1 MATNDWKN
9 ITEGISNFIAKE
21 FGSLVPVYIGEGD
34 YSENQFLKIIPV
46 SNELVERVVSAEF
59 RKYNYNFIFY
69 TMSNTTKRLALTNVF
84 RILSRLESLIAN
96 KRTFSVGILDA
107 INGSLES
114 YEIDESDAYDFI
126 VTMNFSCGYLS
137 KVS

>member
-9 ITEGISNFIAKE
+9 ITEGISSFIAKE

-59 RKYNYNFIFY
+59 RKYNYN
-69 TMSNTTKRLALTNVF
+69 L
-84 RILSRLESLIAN
+84 
-96 KRTFSVGILDA
+96 
-107 INGSLES
+107 
-114 YEIDESDAYDFI
+114 
-126 VTMNFSCGYLS
+126 
-137 KVS
+137 